1 MLFQEVLLNAMKSCS
16 HRLTDEEDKRNRHG
30 PMLIYKYTE
39 QDMGGYEAPA
49 YFPRVIRLHAVCQS
63 KDYSDFRV
71 PTEKLIKGAYPGV
84 KMDVFYPGFPTMK
97 HLKYTV
103 ST

>member
-1 MLFQEVLLNAMKSCS
+1 MKSCS
-16 HRLTDEEDKRNRHG
+16 HRLTNEENERNRQG

-39 QDMGGYEAPA
+39 EDMGRYEAPS
-49 YFPRVIRLHAVCQS
+49 YFPPVMHSHAVYHT

-71 PTEKLIKGAYPGV
+71 PTKQLIKGAYPGV
-84 KMDVFYPGFPTMK
+84 KMDVFYPGFATMK